1 MGLLGSYKSAVGG
14 LYSNMLNPSGY
25 LQNNDVGYYVPFLNQ
40 GKIAQEN
47 LEYQKQQ
54 QAYNMS
60 IQDRIFGREDTSI
73 ARRVADLKA
82 SGLSPVLAAGQG
94 AGTGQT
100 VNITAPELGNYP
112 DMASAA
118 MALMQMEANID
129 KTRAEQEYIELQK
142 SKVPAEISNLKANA
156 YNTMQTG
163 RANKVNAD
171 VVSESGVPGTSMPGK
186 IVNDAYGAVKKAAD
200 AVKSGWNSYDQMM
213 YDLKQKAKGAVKS
226 RSNYQIPKQPYKPE
240 KKTGYEKRY

>member
-1 MGLLGSYKSAVGG
+1 MSLTAAAVGLG
-14 LYSNMLNPSGY
+14 AAGVAGNLAGSVLNY
-25 LQNNDVGYYVPFLNQ
+25 KAQQDNLAWQKDVQ
-40 GKIAQEN
+40 R
-47 LEYQKQQ
+47 
-54 QAYNMS
+54 
-60 IQDRIFGREDTSI
+60 DIFAREDTSI

-94 AGTGQT
+94 AGTGGVVST
-100 VNITAPELGNYP
+100 NAPQIDLP
-112 DMASAA
+112 DSSML
-118 MALMQMEANID
+118 ALNMLKQEADIS

-142 SKVPAEISNLKANA
+142 NKLPAEIKNLEASA
-156 YNTMQTG
+156 YNTYQSG
-163 RANKVNAD
+163 RVQKVNAD
-171 VVSESGVPGTSMPGK
+171 VTSESGVPGTSMPGK

-240 KKTGYEKRY
+240 KKSGYEKRY

>member
-1 MGLLGSYKSAVGG
+1 MDLTTAAVGLG
-14 LYSNMLNPSGY
+14 AAGVAGNLIGSVLNY
-25 LQNNDVGYYVPFLNQ
+25 
-40 GKIAQEN
+40 KAQQDN
-47 LEYQKQQ
+47 LSWQKDTQR
-54 QAYNMS
+54 
-60 IQDRIFGREDTSI
+60 DIFAREDTSI
-73 ARRVADLKA
+73 ARRVADLKN

-94 AGTGQT
+94 AGTGGVVST
-100 VNITAPELGNYP
+100 NAPQIDLP
-112 DMASAA
+112 DSSML
-118 MALMQMEANID
+118 ALNMLKQEADIS

-142 SKVPAEISNLKANA
+142 NKLPAEIKNLEASA
-156 YNTMQTG
+156 YNTYQSG
-163 RANKVNAD
+163 RVQKVNAD
-171 VVSESGVPGTSMPGK
+171 VTSESGVPGTSMPGK